1 MHLKRLIIAVIA
13 LPLLYFYITKLPAEY
28 FLFLL
33 ITITA
38 IAQYEFYSMY
48 NVKGLLRYS
57 GIALGIL
64 TISAAYLSTHYLIVR
79 DLSRNL
85 LTDLF
90 AVSFFIVACIRL
102 FSKRS
107 PASSLHDIAAVIV
120 AVVYIPWLLGYQIY
134 LREHGAE
141 WIIFLYGCVWA
152 SDSLA
157 YYIGSGIGKRKLYR
171 EVSPNKTIAGAAGSI
186 TGGAIG
192 AVILKTALIYSIS
205 LPFVKAVIMGIIIGA
220 ISIIG
225 DLVESMF
232 KRDAGVK
239 DSGNIL
245 PGHGGILDKLDSLL
259 FAGPVLYW
267 VAIAFRLIE

>member
-57 GIALGIL
+57 GIAFGIL
-64 TISAAYLSTHYLIVR
+64 TISAAYLFTHYLIAL

-90 AVSFFIVACIRL
+90 SVSFFIVACIRL

-120 AVVYIPWLLGYQIY
+120 AVVYIPGLLGYQIY
-134 LREHGAE
+134 LRERGAE

-157 YYIGSGIGKRKLYR
+157 YYIGSGIGKRKLYE

-186 TGGAIG
+186 AGGAIG

-205 LPFVKAVIMGIIIGA
+205 LPFVKAVIIGIIIGA

-267 VAIAFRLIE
+267 AAIAFRLIE

>member
-57 GIALGIL
+57 GIAIGIL
-64 TISAAYLSTHYLIVR
+64 TISVAYLSAHYWIVQ
-79 DLSRNL
+79 DLSKNL
-85 LTDLF
+85 LIDLF
-90 AVSFFIVACIRL
+90 AVSFLIVACIRL

-120 AVVYIPWLLGYQIY
+120 AVVYIPGLLCYQIY

-157 YYIGSGIGKRKLYR
+157 YYIGSGIGKRKLYK

-186 TGGAIG
+186 AGGAIG

-205 LPFVKAVIMGIIIGA
+205 LPFVKAVIMGIIIGVMTV
-220 ISIIG
+220 IG

-245 PGHGGILDKLDSLL
+245 PGHGGILDKLDSVL

-267 VAIAFRLIE
+267 VAIGFGLIK